1 MIDDLDP
8 KNRRRDGYDVAYMA
22 VWCLGLFLAVMAVCT
37 TIAWIVTGTVFG
49 DGIAQLFIA
58 GIGTIGTVA
67 GAALGY
73 QVGSR
78 APRRSTDPGG
88 PEAAGPASREP
99 PPSAAGPAAVPRRV
113 TLPEL

>member
-8 KNRRRDGYDVAYMA
+8 KTRRRDGYDVAYMA
-22 VWCLGLFLAVMAVCT
+22 VRVLGLFLVVMVVCMT
-37 TIAWIVTGTVFG
+37 VAWIATGQAFG

-58 GIGTIGTVA
+58 GVGAIATVA

-88 PEAAGPASREP
+88 SEAAAPA
-99 PPSAAGPAAVPRRV
+99 PSAAPPTAPAAGAARRV
-113 TLPEL
+113 TLPGP